1 MAVTGQFLL
10 GPMVNAVPSSARG
23 CRKAGLIRLSLGPL
37 TCLQS
42 TASLPVPK
50 QAPDSPNPI
59 NRNSTSVS
67 TSTTHG
73 TLTESM
79 WRRLSCSRCRK
90 PWTSSVHIRCMCV
103 YYPDIYYRTLRRKA
117 QAGTSNVKIHK
128 MQIQVTCAASKCKP
142 IRFKFCMR
150 GFPITAQYP
159 TKAQGPL
166 KISIFNFSHV
176 RYWHPTE
183 HGQVHNTCAEARAG
197 KEICRQVGQKS
208 F

>member
-10 GPMVNAVPSSARG
+10 GPMVNTVPSSARG

-37 TCLQS
+37 TCPQG

-50 QAPDSPNPI
+50 QATDSPNPI
-59 NRNSTSVS
+59 NRNSTSVG

-73 TLTESM
+73 TLTGSM

-90 PWTSSVHIRCMCV
+90 PWTSNVFVACV
-103 YYPDIYYRTLRRKA
+103 FTIPIYMIALYDRK
-117 QAGTSNVKIHK
+117 K
-128 MQIQVTCAASKCKP
+128 MQIQVTCATSKCKP

-159 TKAQGPL
+159 TKGRS

-176 RYWHPTE
+176 RYWHPNVQGVSE
-183 HGQVHNTCAEARAG
+183 RMIFLNW
-197 KEICRQVGQKS
+197 